1 MNINMRTIKFAATFL
16 LLLVFTAGMISAC
29 RVDGKPSGKEGE
41 NVVRQTR
48 QVSAFSG
55 IRAGGAFEV
64 ILKQGP
70 VQEVIVEADQNIID
84 EISTTVSGGVL
95 WIDLKKP
102 VHLRYN
108 DIKVMRVFITCNDLS
123 LLDLSGAVELR
134 TETRFT
140 VPKLSMEVSGAV
152 ESRMELVAQELNMSI
167 SGSSELKFQGT
178 AGNVKVDA
186 SGAAEISAYDMIMTN
201 LTLYASGAVD
211 ANVNVSGSL
220 KANVSGA
227 CDIKYKGNP
236 KVECHTSGAC
246 DIARAE

>member
-1 MNINMRTIKFAATFL
+1 M
-16 LLLVFTAGMISAC
+16 
-29 RVDGKPSGKEGE
+29 
-41 NVVRQTR
+41 
-48 QVSAFSG
+48 
-55 IRAGGAFEV
+55 

-70 VQEVIVEADQNIID
+70 VQEVIVEADQKIID
-84 EISTTVSGGVL
+84 DITTNVSGGVL
-95 WIDLKKP
+95 EIDLKKP

-108 DIKVMRVFITCNDLS
+108 DITVMRVFITCNDLN

-140 VPKLSMEVSGAV
+140 VPKLSMEISGAV
-152 ESRMELVAQELNMSI
+152 ESRMELVVQDLNLSI

-178 AGNVKVDA
+178 ASEVKVDA

-227 CDIKYKGNP
+227 CDISYKGNP